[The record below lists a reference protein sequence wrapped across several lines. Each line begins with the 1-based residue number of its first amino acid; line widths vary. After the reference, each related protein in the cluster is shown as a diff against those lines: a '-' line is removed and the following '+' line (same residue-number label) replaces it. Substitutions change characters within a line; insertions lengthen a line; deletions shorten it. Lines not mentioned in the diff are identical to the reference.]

1 MAYRTRG
8 PQPHPTRIA
17 RYTCIDALAMGYAS
31 GNHQSDAPSG
41 ALRILAAP
49 VWLLGQL
56 WWYRIRPSGRLG
68 LLSARGY
75 AVAMDGGRA
84 IDSPSIGVVTD
95 RQRDVW
101 PALALVFGMVA
112 AGAIGYLLG
121 FHAQA
126 PSVSASRPASA
137 AAWRGL
143 VVQAEHRC
151 APYDA
156 NDYPYPPSVEAQIVA
171 QLGGVYGPYT
181 GRWFG
186 STDETDIE
194 HIVARSEAHDS
205 GLCAADADRRRA
217 FARDLLNLTLAAPAV
232 NHHDESAKDAAEW
245 LPPLNQCWFANRV
258 IEVRLTHGLTID
270 QAEADALDRVLA
282 GCSTTTMVIT
292 DPPPAAATPALTAP
306 PAPRLTAAPVVPT
319 PTSITTPASGGALG
333 LYDDNGNGRITGA
346 EARAHGIAPVER
358 GHPAYEYM
366 RDGDGD
372 GVVCE

>member
-1 MAYRTRG
+1 
-8 PQPHPTRIA
+8 
-17 RYTCIDALAMGYAS
+17 MGYAS

-75 AVAMDGGRA
+75 AVAMDSGRA

-95 RQRDVW
+95 RRRDVW

-121 FHAQA
+121 VHAQA

-156 NDYPYPPSVEAQIVA
+156 DDYPYPTSVEAQIVA

-205 GLCAADADRRRA
+205 GLCAADAHRRRA

-232 NHHDESAKDAAEW
+232 NRHNKGAKDAAEW
-245 LPPLNQCWFANRV
+245 LPALNQCWFANRV
-258 IEVRLTHGLTID
+258 VEVRLTHGLTID
-270 QAEADALDRVLA
+270 QAEADALDHVLA
-282 GCSTTTMVIT
+282 GCSTTTIVIT
-292 DPPPAAATPALTAP
+292 DPPPAATTPMPTDPPVVTSTPKPRPAAATPAPTTAP
-306 PAPRLTAAPVVPT
+306 PTG
-319 PTSITTPASGGALG
+319 SNALD
-333 LYDDNGNGRITGA
+333 LYDDNGNGRITCA
-346 EARAHGIAPVER
+346 EARAHEIAPVER

-366 RDGDGD
+366 QDGDGD